1 MYHYPL
7 LSRPDFGFIRGP
19 GPGFGNL
26 LFPIGRALRES
37 QIKNEVFVKPTI
49 LNLKIGPFLRQ
60 ERDWRLYHN
69 ELKGRNVEDWLNF
82 FRIKF
87 YRKKTQF
94 YYGQR
99 NYFYDLEKSMFLIK
113 NWLFTNSLEKPID
126 HSGKIAVHI
135 RRGDF
140 LKSNE
145 SALSHQIPTKWYLDT
160 LDRLLCK
167 VDMDV
172 VLFSDSDIDNDWSKF
187 GSRIKLSQN
196 ISACS
201 NVLSMSS
208 ADFLIASRSTFSLW
222 SYFLSNQKTFIPCG
236 FDPSIYLSD
245 SRNIKNV

>member
-113 NWLFTNSLEKPID
+113 NWLFTNSLEKPTYER
-126 HSGKIAVHI
+126 HI
-135 RRGDF
+135 
-140 LKSNE
+140 
-145 SALSHQIPTKWYLDT
+145 I
-160 LDRLLCK
+160 
-167 VDMDV
+167 
-172 VLFSDSDIDNDWSKF
+172 
-187 GSRIKLSQN
+187 
-196 ISACS
+196 S
-201 NVLSMSS
+201 NVETDVRISTKYLVLIFFLNGFSIRKYPETDNMAVPINSANLSRLDNELCPIR
-208 ADFLIASRSTFSLW
+208 ANA
-222 SYFLSNQKTFIPCG
+222 
-236 FDPSIYLSD
+236 
-245 SRNIKNV
+245 NIGKCHK